1 MLGKYLHYFL
11 RILIVAFSVAE
22 RFYAGFGNMRTGVLL
37 LGLHFPHMHME
48 EEHILHS
55 RHTGQYQSPVFQEIF
70 RLR

>member
-22 RFYAGFGNMRTGVLL
+22 RFYAGIGNMRTGVLL
-37 LGLHFPHMHME
+37 LGLHVSHMHME
-48 EEHILHS
+48 EEHILH
-55 RHTGQYQSPVFQEIF
+55 TGQHQNPVFQETF